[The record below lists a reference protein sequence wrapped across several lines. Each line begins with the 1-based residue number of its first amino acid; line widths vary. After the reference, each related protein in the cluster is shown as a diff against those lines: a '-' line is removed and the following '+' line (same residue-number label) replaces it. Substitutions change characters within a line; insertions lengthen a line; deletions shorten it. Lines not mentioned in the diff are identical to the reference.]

1 MTATCA
7 FPGATSA
14 RADSTAISK
23 SWTDS
28 EQKIP
33 SLYDLSV
40 REVDAHQFTGHTRAD
55 LYPPHRLELTG
66 ILIPLSNVLQNRIC
80 DRNLWWR
87 TLRVQ
92 YEECHVISLLVV
104 LSGFLRCEIAWRR
117 ADRGAPRSLHMP
129 RAA

>member
-7 FPGATSA
+7 FPRATSA
-14 RADSTAISK
+14 RADSTANLER
-23 SWTDS
+23 SWIDS

-40 REVDAHQFTGHTRAD
+40 REVDAHQFTGHARTD

-80 DRNLWWR
+80 DRNLWR

-92 YEECHVISLLVV
+92 WGESTREQ
-104 LSGFLRCEIAWRR
+104 RQ
-117 ADRGAPRSLHMP
+117 
-129 RAA
+129 